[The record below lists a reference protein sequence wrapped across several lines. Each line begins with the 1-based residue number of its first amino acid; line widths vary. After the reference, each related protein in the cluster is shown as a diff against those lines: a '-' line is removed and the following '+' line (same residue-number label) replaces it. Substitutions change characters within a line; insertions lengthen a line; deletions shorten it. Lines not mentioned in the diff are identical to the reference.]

1 MSFKMPRAD
10 EIAKVVQESL
20 QTYLEWHICETYGVL
35 RVEDLS
41 FTEAQELMAEYFN
54 QKSMDLNSMLA
65 VVLRN
70 IIRSWELA
78 NGKGIL

>member
-1 MSFKMPRAD
+1 MSYKMPRAD
-10 EIAKVVQESL
+10 EMAKVVQDSL

-41 FTEAQELMAEYFN
+41 IAEAQELMSEYFN
-54 QKSMDLNSMLA
+54 QKSMDLNSMMA
-65 VVLRN
+65 VILRN